1 MTASQTDLQD
11 RMEDL
16 LQIDN
21 ELESFGFIFKRGD
34 DVRQDMLILQLIK
47 QMDMWL
53 KQESSDLDLQLT
65 IYSVL
70 AANMEIGILEM
81 VPGCCTLSG
90 IKSKHQTILK
100 FLQSCGHMDSSHE
113 LGVNVN
119 VLEVFARSCAGWAVA
134 SYVLGIGDRHFDN
147 ILVQD
152 TGRLVHI
159 DFGWAFGHDP
169 KDFTGMKSEIRLNKD
184 MLAVMGGR
192 EHRLFKLFIKLCC
205 DAYIVIRS
213 HAEELET
220 LLNLMRFANIE
231 HLGTGKAAERSILKV
246 KQNLRLWLSEK
257 DARSHMEKLIYTCL
271 NSKGQ
276 DRLETMHSVAMRLK
290 S

>member
-90 IKSKHQTILK
+90 IKSKHQTILSIPIK
-100 FLQSCGHMDSSHE
+100 TYTTTCCLRKRLQ
-113 LGVNVN
+113 
-119 VLEVFARSCAGWAVA
+119 FA
-134 SYVLGIGDRHFDN
+134 
-147 ILVQD
+147 
-152 TGRLVHI
+152 
-159 DFGWAFGHDP
+159 
-169 KDFTGMKSEIRLNKD
+169 
-184 MLAVMGGR
+184 
-192 EHRLFKLFIKLCC
+192 
-205 DAYIVIRS
+205 AY
-213 HAEELET
+213 L
-220 LLNLMRFANIE
+220 
-231 HLGTGKAAERSILKV
+231 
-246 KQNLRLWLSEK
+246 
-257 DARSHMEKLIYTCL
+257 
-271 NSKGQ
+271 
-276 DRLETMHSVAMRLK
+276 
-290 S
+290 